1 MFAEDLHAEDKLL
14 LLLAL
19 DCLNMPITGMYINEL
34 LLQPGYMNYFNIQ
47 TALGELI
54 EAGCIDRIPDGD
66 GIPMYAI
73 NDKGRETFG
82 EFSYLLPD
90 GLATKYEDYIMKNK
104 EHVKKMLEVGASV
117 FTIGKDD
124 YYVRCFVRDKGTYV
138 IDLKIP
144 AAGREDANKICKAWK
159 ENSSDIFADILKAFH
174 PEKN

>member
-1 MFAEDLHAEDKLL
+1 MFADDLHAEDKLL

-19 DCLNMPITGMYINEL
+19 DCMNMPITGIYINDL

-47 TALGELI
+47 TALGELV
-54 EAGCIDRIPDGD
+54 EAGCIDRIPDSD

-73 NDKGRETFG
+73 NEKGKETFR

-90 GLATKYEDYIMKNK
+90 GLATKYEDHIIKNRAQ
-104 EHVKKMLEVGASV
+104 VKRLIEINASV
-117 FTIGKDD
+117 FTVGKDD

-144 AAGREDANKICKAWK
+144 AASRDDANKICRAWR
-159 ENSSDIFADILKAFH
+159 ENSSEIFTEILKTLH
-174 PEKN
+174 RYQ